1 MLKDTARESHESE
14 LERQI
19 KEKAE
24 FTATIAH
31 ELKTPLT
38 SIIASAGLLSEEIQ
52 GEAQEPQ
59 RRLVQNIL
67 HSAHL
72 LEERLSELLDVAKA
86 EVSKLQLRV
95 QPVRIESVIQDVTWQ
110 IEPHIKRKSQHF
122 TVDLPNS
129 LPVIEADANRLEQVL
144 LNLLTNASKFTHE
157 GENIT
162 LRARKRD
169 DNLVIEVQD
178 SGIGISSENQAHLF
192 QPYYRVESDRQRY
205 PGLGL
210 GLALARQ
217 IVELHG
223 GRIWVTSELGKGST
237 FSVSLPLKHREQEQ
251 A

>member
-1 MLKDTARESHESE
+1 MLSSAAEHKEESE
-14 LERQI
+14 LERKI
-19 KEKAE
+19 REKAE

-38 SIIASAGLLSEEIQ
+38 SIIASAGLLGEEIQ

-59 RRLVQNIL
+59 RRLVKNIL
-67 HSAHL
+67 HSAHI

-86 EVSKLQLRV
+86 EVSKLQLRL
-95 QPVRIESVIQDVTWQ
+95 QPLRIESVLQDIVWQ
-110 IEPHIKRKSQHF
+110 IEPEIQRKAQHF
-122 TVDLPNS
+122 TLDLPDS
-129 LPVIEADANRLEQVL
+129 LPIVEADATRLEQVL

-157 GENIT
+157 GKNIT
-162 LRARKRD
+162 LRVRKRN

-178 SGIGISSENQAHLF
+178 SGIGISKENQEHLF

-210 GLALARQ
+210 GLALAKQ

-223 GRIWVTSELGKGST
+223 GKIWVESELGKGST
-237 FSVSLPLKHREQEQ
+237 FAVSLPLGDRG
-251 A
+251 

>member
-1 MLKDTARESHESE
+1 MPSSAGEHKEESE
-14 LERQI
+14 LERKI

-52 GEAQEPQ
+52 GEEQEPQ

-67 HSAHL
+67 HSAHI

-86 EVSKLQLRV
+86 EVSRLQLKLQPL
-95 QPVRIESVIQDVTWQ
+95 RIESVLQDVVWQ
-110 IEPHIKRKSQHF
+110 IEPEIQRKAQHF
-122 TVDLPNS
+122 TLDLPDS
-129 LPVIEADANRLEQVL
+129 LPIVEADPNRLEQVL
-144 LNLLTNASKFTHE
+144 VNLLTNASKFTPE
-157 GENIT
+157 GKNIT
-162 LRARKRD
+162 LRAKKR
-169 DNLVIEVQD
+169 NNSLMIEVQD
-178 SGIGISSENQAHLF
+178 SGIGISKENQAHLF

-210 GLALARQ
+210 GLALAKQ

-223 GRIWVTSELGKGST
+223 GKIWVESELGKGST
-237 FSVSLPLKHREQEQ
+237 FAVSLPLGDRG
-251 A
+251 

>member
-1 MLKDTARESHESE
+1 MLKDAAEDNRERE
-14 LERQI
+14 LERKM

-38 SIIASAGLLSEEIQ
+38 SIIASAGLLSEEIR

-59 RRLVQNIL
+59 RRLIQNIL
-67 HSAHL
+67 HSAHI
-72 LEERLSELLDVAKA
+72 LETRLSELLDVAKA

-95 QPVRIESVIQDVTWQ
+95 QPLRIESVLQDVAWQ
-110 IEPHIKRKSQHF
+110 IEPEIKRKAQHF
-122 TVDLPNS
+122 TMDLSDS
-129 LPVIEADANRLEQVL
+129 LPIVEADASRLEQVL

-157 GENIT
+157 GKNIT
-162 LRARKRD
+162 LRARKRN

-178 SGIGISSENQAHLF
+178 SGIGISRENQAHLF

-223 GRIWVTSELGKGST
+223 GKIWVESELGKGST
-237 FSVSLPLKHREQEQ
+237 FAVSLPLGNRG
-251 A
+251 